1 MRCLSEMLGDNRS
14 RGGTEEEWRA
24 LIDRL
29 SDGREPT
36 LPPDSVAPAFDD
48 PTARKQVGVVI
59 TRAVLGEPL
68 YRLYQLYCGD
78 RWPPV

>member
-1 MRCLSEMLGDNRS
+1 MLGDEFNR
-14 RGGTEEEWRA
+14 RGTEAEWRA
-24 LIDRL
+24 LIARL
-29 SDGREPT
+29 ADGKEPA
-36 LPPDSVAPAFDD
+36 LPPDPVVPAFDD
-48 PTARKQVGVVI
+48 PTARKRVGVVI

>member
-1 MRCLSEMLGDNRS
+1 MFGDNDS
-14 RGGTEEEWRA
+14 RRDTPEVWRA

-29 SDGREPT
+29 SEGKEHAP
-36 LPPDSVAPAFDD
+36 PPDAVVPAFDD
-48 PTARKQVGVVI
+48 PTARKRVGVVI

>member
-1 MRCLSEMLGDNRS
+1 MVEDHRDEGEN
-14 RGGTEEEWRA
+14 EWRA

-29 SDGREPT
+29 SHGQEPA
-36 LPPDSVAPAFDD
+36 LPPEEAMAAFDD
-48 PTARKQVGVVI
+48 PMVRKRVGVVI

-78 RWPPV
+78 PWPL